1 MNGGVSMPATAT
13 ELTGTIVNGRVEL
26 DAPAGLPDGTRVR
39 FVLETDDDEDDGPPP
54 DTHDRETELAIL
66 REALEDVTAGRGGIP
81 HDVFMAEIA
90 KEFGLPLP
98 RTTE

>member
-1 MNGGVSMPATAT
+1 MPATAAET

-39 FVLETDDDEDDGPPP
+39 VAVSVEAADDDLGPPP

-66 REALEDVTAGRGGIP
+66 REAMEDVKADRGGVS
-81 HDVFMAEIA
+81 HAAFMAELA
-90 KEFGLPLP
+90 AEFGLPLP
-98 RTTE
+98 KRAG